1 MTAIPAAQKIERPR
15 ELSGWTWRISVEGAK
30 IYVTVNHDG
39 GRILEVFVSNGPLSP
54 SVGLLA
60 SRMLQ
65 AGFPAKEVARL
76 LDKVVGTHAIPF
88 EDSVCT
94 SLEQAVAACIR
105 LAEAR
110 VASGNA

>member
-1 MTAIPAAQKIERPR
+1 VTAIKAEEKIERPR
-15 ELSGWTWRISVEGAK
+15 ELSGWTWRIAVDGAK

-65 AGFPAKEVARL
+65 AGFSPKEVARL
-76 LDKVVGTHAIPF
+76 LDKVIGTHAIPF
-88 EDSVCT
+88 EDRICT

-110 VASGNA
+110 VTSGNA